1 MGMGKRGPQPTPNV
15 LKLVRGNP
23 GKRPINLADGVNPLV
38 EVPDIPKH
46 LSREARKEWKRITPL
61 LVEEGLIAKMDRAM
75 LALYCQA
82 WGRMAELEAALNAK
96 IARLVDRGVTY
107 EDAVE
112 DCCYDVTPK
121 GFRQQAALVNMIR
134 QQADAVARYSGHFG
148 MSPSQRARITPSSN
162 QPQLPGMEEPAAAA
176 AGWGQFRK

>member
-1 MGMGKRGPQPTPNV
+1 MGKRGPQPTPNV

-23 GKRPINLADGVNPLV
+23 GKRPINLADGVQPLV

-96 IARLVDRGVTY
+96 IAAQVEKGFPY
-107 EDAVE
+107 ESAVE

-162 QPQLPGMEEPAAAA
+162 QPQLPGMEAATAA
-176 AGWGQFRK
+176 PAGWGKFQK

>member
-1 MGMGKRGPQPTPNV
+1 
-15 LKLVRGNP
+15 LVRGNP

-38 EVPDIPKH
+38 EVPGPPKH
-46 LSREARKEWKRITPL
+46 LSKEALKEWKRITPL

-82 WGRMAELEAALNAK
+82 WGRMVELEMALNAK
-96 IARLVDRGVTY
+96 IAERVANAGMTY
-107 EDAVE
+107 EEAVE
-112 DCCYDVTPK
+112 WCCYDVTPK

-162 QPQLPGMEEPAAAA
+162 QPQLPGMETQAAAA
-176 AGWGQFRK
+176 PGWGQFRK